1 MNIGKVSMTMSQ
13 IDTTSKVGVAMLSKN
28 IDTMEQAGE
37 GIVKMI
43 DAAAMERSINP
54 ELGGNI
60 DLRI

>member
-13 IDTTSKVGVAMLSKN
+13 IDTASKIGVVMLSKN
-28 IDTMEQAGE
+28 IDTMEQAGDDL
-37 GIVKMI
+37 VKMI

>member
-1 MNIGKVSMTMSQ
+1 MNIGKVSMTMNQ
-13 IDTTSKVGVAMLSKN
+13 IDTASKIGVVMLSKN
-28 IDTMEQAGE
+28 IDTMEQAGD
-37 GIVKMI
+37 GLVKMI

>member
-13 IDTTSKVGVAMLSKN
+13 IDTASKIGVVMLSKN
-28 IDTMEQAGE
+28 IDTMEQAGD
-37 GIVKMI
+37 GLVKMI

>member
-13 IDTTSKVGVAMLSKN
+13 IDTASKIGVVMLSKN
-28 IDTMEQAGE
+28 IDTMEQAGD
-37 GIVKMI
+37 GLVKMI

-54 ELGGNI
+54 ELGVNI

>member
-13 IDTTSKVGVAMLSKN
+13 IDTTSRVGVAMLSKN

-43 DAAAMERSINP
+43 DVAAMERSINP

>member
-13 IDTTSKVGVAMLSKN
+13 IDTASKIGVVMLSKN

>member
-13 IDTTSKVGVAMLSKN
+13 IDTTSRVGVAMLSKN

>member
-13 IDTTSKVGVAMLSKN
+13 IDTTSRVGVVMLSKN